1 MADTPFRGTTV
12 ETTSKTGM
20 PATTT
25 GFAPERIYL
34 VGMPAS
40 GKSRIG
46 KLLAHV
52 LGVEHWDTDKLI
64 EESAEQEIPT
74 IFQEKGEDEFRRLE
88 VETVRS
94 SQQLRGVI
102 SLGGGAVETPK
113 IREILR
119 QETVVWID
127 ADQEELL
134 QRISRHPT
142 RRPLLKENPE
152 ATLVQLAKRRHP
164 FFSEVADLR
173 VKSDSGECIQVVNQ
187 ILKFWWNLQAIRVEV
202 ANPYCVLVGDCA
214 INFLPR
220 YVPTAATKTLVVAPK
235 ALQAYARQIGEKL
248 MECNLE
254 IHYFF
259 HENGETAKSYEQ
271 AIAGWNTL
279 GQARLTRQDLIISVG
294 GGVTS
299 DLAGF
304 LAATWLRGI
313 KVAHVSTTLLGMVD
327 AAVGGKTGIDTPVGK
342 NLVGAFHDP
351 ILVIADTPQLATL
364 PPAEFSAG
372 LAEVIKCGFIADTTI
387 LELIADHPQ
396 ILKPTESR
404 EKPGEIA
411 TATAALHDQL
421 HELIARAI
429 HVKAKVVGQDKFEA
443 GLREILNYGHTLGH
457 AIESAEQYQIR
468 HGEAV
473 AIGCVFAAELAHHLG
488 FLSGEEVAL
497 HREMFTFAGLPIEYR
512 GAWSVLL
519 KGMYSDKKTR
529 ANNLRFVLLKGIGNP
544 QVHRVSEADLK
555 AVAPRVG
562 IDTNA

>member
-1 MADTPFRGTTV
+1 MTETLFR
-12 ETTSKTGM
+12 ETTTEPTTKAGVPST
-20 PATTT
+20 ATKFT
-25 GFAPERIYL
+25 PERIYL

-64 EESAEQEIPT
+64 EENAEQEIPA
-74 IFQEKGEDEFRRLE
+74 IFQEKGESEFRRLE
-88 VETVRS
+88 VEAVRS
-94 SQQLRGVI
+94 SQQLQGVI
-102 SLGGGAVETPK
+102 SLGGGAVETPE

-119 QETVVWID
+119 QETVVWIY

-134 QRISRHPT
+134 QRIARHPT
-142 RRPLLKENPE
+142 RRPLLKDDPE
-152 ATLVQLAKRRHP
+152 TTLRQLAERRHP
-164 FFSEVADLR
+164 LFAEVADLQ
-173 VKSDSGECIQVVNQ
+173 VKTDSGEYIRVVNQ
-187 ILKFWWNLQAIRVEV
+187 ILKAWWNLQAIRVEV
-202 ANPYCVLVGDCA
+202 DNPYCVLVGDHA
-214 INFLPR
+214 IDFLPSHM
-220 YVPTAATKTLVVAPK
+220 PTAATKTLVIAPE
-235 ALQAYARQIGEKL
+235 ALQAYARQIGEQL
-248 MECNLE
+248 VECNLE
-254 IHYFF
+254 VHYFF
-259 HENGETAKSYEQ
+259 HENGEIAKSYER
-271 AIAGWNTL
+271 AIAGWNIL
-279 GQARLTRQDLIISVG
+279 GQARLTRQDLIVSVG

-327 AAVGGKTGIDTPVGK
+327 AAVGGKTGIDTPAGK

-372 LAEVIKCGFIADTTI
+372 LAEAIKCGFIADTTI

-396 ILKPTESR
+396 ILKPMASHEKSDEVATE
-404 EKPGEIA
+404 
-411 TATAALHDQL
+411 TAALRDQL
-421 HELIARAI
+421 HEVIARAI
-429 HVKAKVVGQDKFEA
+429 HVKANVVGQDKFEA

-457 AIESAEQYQIR
+457 AIERAEHYQIR

-473 AIGCVFAAELAHHLG
+473 SIGCVFAAELSHHLG
-488 FLSGEEVAL
+488 FLSEEEVAL

-512 GAWSVLL
+512 GAWSVLSE
-519 KGMYSDKKTR
+519 GMYSDKKTR
-529 ANNLRFVLLKGIGNP
+529 ANNLRFVLLEGIGNP

-555 AVAPRVG
+555 VVAPRVG